1 MLGSLIVPWLVVIF
15 FVGSGGGASLAAED
29 NPAWDGRKNITLG
42 AMFQEEFRLKEGVQV
57 IQPEGILYRVLATG
71 TGRTPKS
78 TDRVIVQYEGR
89 HVDGKIFDAAKGE
102 GYETRVDRNIRGW
115 IEVLPRM
122 REGDRWE
129 VVIPSH
135 LAYGANG
142 QTIFDRKKARE
153 IRIEPNETLIFVIE
167 LIQVLEPGKKSQSNP
182 AGS

>member
-1 MLGSLIVPWLVVIF
+1 MNRNHPVFWLTVFLAGWI
-15 FVGSGGGASLAAED
+15 GGRAWPASEE

-42 AMFQEEFRLKEGVQV
+42 AMFQEQYRQKEGVQV
-57 IQPEGILYRVLATG
+57 IEPEGILYRVLTPG
-71 TGRTPKS
+71 TGRTPKA
-78 TDRVIVQYEGR
+78 TDRVLVQYEGR
-89 HVDGKIFDAAKGE
+89 HVDGKIFDSAE
-102 GYETRVDRNIRGW
+102 DYNTRVDRNLPGW

-142 QTIFDRKKARE
+142 QMIFNRKKGQE

-167 LIQVLEPGKKSQSNP
+167 LIQVFEPGKKSDSRS
-182 AGS
+182 AKS